1 MEVTCF
7 RSFVVTL
14 ASSLVTLALAAQK
27 APDLVLINGRV
38 FTADRSNPR
47 AEAVAIS
54 GNTIAAVGSSEA
66 IARLAGPNT
75 MRIDLQGRVVIPGIN
90 DAHTEHAPS
99 PETFVLSIT
108 PESTFDGVGLAL
120 ISAADESPAV
130 TWLTGTVGQQV
141 LIDPAVTAA
150 ALEKVAPGRKVML
163 ASSTGHA
170 FVFSPAALTALK
182 IRRDTPDPVGG
193 SFERAGNGDIT
204 GKAFE
209 YAAWN
214 AERRFVD
221 SVSDDEAVTSLRDFA
236 SAAIRDGVTSVQ
248 NVSRLPFGRYEK
260 SVRHADVPLRIRMIR
275 SPGTDANGRDRGEG
289 SNFAARDRERKYSIV
304 SGTEWVLD
312 SPSGQLNFHTSEISQ
327 MLADSLAA
335 NDQLLLRV
343 ENERTVAALFDAM
356 KATAGVDWKSK
367 RVRFENGDALTAN
380 LIPIAKSL
388 GIVVIEDPA
397 SGAARVK
404 NLLSAGIPV
413 ALRSR
418 GEINPYRNI
427 MLAATAIT
435 REEAVDAY
443 TRGSAFAEFS
453 ENEKG
458 TVAAGKVADLAVLSQ
473 DIFTVRAGLLPETTS
488 LLTILDG
495 KIVYD
500 AGVLPVPGHR
510 PRSKWPLEPLPTP

>member
-248 NVSRLPFGRYEK
+248 NVSRLPFARYEK
-260 SVRHADVPLRIRMIR
+260 R
-275 SPGTDANGRDRGEG
+275 
-289 SNFAARDRERKYSIV
+289 
-304 SGTEWVLD
+304 
-312 SPSGQLNFHTSEISQ
+312 
-327 MLADSLAA
+327 
-335 NDQLLLRV
+335 
-343 ENERTVAALFDAM
+343 
-356 KATAGVDWKSK
+356 
-367 RVRFENGDALTAN
+367 
-380 LIPIAKSL
+380 
-388 GIVVIEDPA
+388 
-397 SGAARVK
+397 
-404 NLLSAGIPV
+404 
-413 ALRSR
+413 
-418 GEINPYRNI
+418 
-427 MLAATAIT
+427 
-435 REEAVDAY
+435 
-443 TRGSAFAEFS
+443 
-453 ENEKG
+453 
-458 TVAAGKVADLAVLSQ
+458 
-473 DIFTVRAGLLPETTS
+473 
-488 LLTILDG
+488 
-495 KIVYD
+495 
-500 AGVLPVPGHR
+500 
-510 PRSKWPLEPLPTP
+510 